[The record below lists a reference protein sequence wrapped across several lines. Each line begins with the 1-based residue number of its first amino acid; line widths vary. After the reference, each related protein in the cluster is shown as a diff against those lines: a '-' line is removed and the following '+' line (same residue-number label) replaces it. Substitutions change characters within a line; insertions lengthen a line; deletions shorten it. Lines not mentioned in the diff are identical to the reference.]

1 MALCVFDW
9 DKISSSQILNPIHQS
24 QLTHNDH
31 CTQRFLDSTSWVSLS
46 KKPRN
51 KFLTFQKNVP
61 NKQIHVPSFSCFIL
75 VVTPDSRLILYQST
89 ISHNLLLNNGNGNQE
104 DANAFCTLKCKLLN
118 MVFCQSKIN
127 SVHGSK
133 QLLYWIIA
141 WSSRVQNPVVSH
153 SSSD

>member
-1 MALCVFDW
+1 MGLCVFDK

-24 QLTHNDH
+24 QLTHNGH

-75 VVTPDSRLILYQST
+75 VAILDSRLILYQST
-89 ISHNLLLNNGNGNQE
+89 ISHNLLLNNGNGNGNQE

-118 MVFCQSKIN
+118 MVTRKLEFRNYETSCT
-127 SVHGSK
+127 
-133 QLLYWIIA
+133 
-141 WSSRVQNPVVSH
+141 
-153 SSSD
+153 